1 MKKFKF
7 RILPV
12 AALLAAILLVAAYF
26 FLTGSFFLTRM
37 ALPLASRM
45 SGVRFS
51 ADSIDWRPWSARLT
65 IRQFRLGDEKEP
77 FLEIRKIRGFYNF
90 FQCLRGVISFRDVE
104 ASGVRLHFISNA
116 AEQWNYDQLST
127 APATGESESG
137 GGSGVPAMEFF
148 AVAIEDS
155 EVLFTIR
162 RPGQT
167 HQLIFSELNLKSPL
181 FGTGRPMELA
191 ATGKADFR
199 TGQGLDARTDF
210 DTNFR
215 IDWDRNLNPARIV
228 LDSRWQKF
236 TSLIN
241 DHQVSESGLVWNLS
255 VRNQNGLWIFD
266 ELKLAQQHDGG
277 ERGFFDGTGSVG
289 EDGLPFAFDVRHF
302 MLPEELIAL
311 SAEFF
316 YGINP
321 GVMTLEGE
329 GKFELSRKSF
339 SSAGTWRLDR
349 QPGKGYFDGEAIE
362 LPGFALQAQQDF
374 SVDFDTRRIEV
385 RELRL
390 EVNQS
395 ARSSLRLFLRKPV
408 NYDLAQ
414 LSAAGDRPGVTCE
427 VSDFDLK
434 LLRFA
439 MPENR
444 RLRFDSGSVSGV
456 ASFDFS
462 RDLSGAKIYGGFAGR
477 KIGFH
482 SGKYRQSNL
491 EGTVNWEAE
500 VGQNLGLI
508 FRHFVFHAANDGK
521 VLGEVSGE
529 GNFHFGKKTGSA
541 SFEVKY
547 LSESL
552 LSLLPEEPRTEIGDK
567 LKPFVPLSGTGS
579 GKLDFTPERLRV
591 DAVKLAI
598 DSRRTI
604 RAAARLEAQEF
615 LLPGFTP
622 KLNWKIQLD
631 ADGPLL
637 EVNPFLPKNILQFTE
652 GRCNVALRFDAGSD
666 FATATTTGNFAM
678 NNVAGRL
685 GSTYFRDV
693 IIQDEFSA
701 YRPENGRIQLNTN
714 TLYWRVNGRPA
725 LRIETPGSFDPVGRE
740 WESRVAVRYLN
751 ENFVGLFLPG
761 RIRDGLVSGNLKLI
775 GRSDEDIKVGGYFQL
790 EKIRPVDNPAVF
802 DGQFSFEFDGNLE
815 EGSNLRK
822 SRLRLHSGPRQLI
835 DAELSAAVAADPA
848 KPIAVRLTSYA
859 GDLEALRV
867 RTAAPALPA
876 TGKLPAA
883 PKVELHQPWNFGSR
897 PIDLQL
903 NLDNLNWGAHADF
916 GLSGFFR
923 LQENRIST
931 KNAMLMF
938 NGCPFQITGNL
949 LDTTSGMALSCSGNA
964 EQPLELGELVSL
976 FRPGV
981 EVRGDVSQ
989 LGWQLNIRNLLAEN
1003 VIEGTSGSIN
1013 GRLGNV
1019 VLSSRSLNSPFARM
1033 LLLPVEAIV
1042 RTASLLPASADPRKV
1057 WASMRGKFDLAQSPL
1072 AEIKLDRGELAVEL
1086 DPGMIHVRKLDFSG
1100 PILREL
1106 KFSGDIQSGGEQSIK
1121 LESRVN
1127 MGGVKGKFPITGT
1140 LDAPVLKVE
1149 DVLMALTGGQVS
1161 DALKKFGSSLT
1172 QLIPGSDP
1180 AKKFTEEEQQKIRK
1194 VLEMMHLGKPD
1205 KNGDSSPK

>member
-51 ADSIDWRPWSARLT
+51 AESIDWRPWSARLT

-104 ASGVRLHFISNA
+104 ASGVMLRFISNA
-116 AEQWNYDQLST
+116 PEQWNYNQLST
-127 APATGESESG
+127 APSTGAPQTG
-137 GGSGVPAMEFF
+137 DGSGVPAMEFF
-148 AVAIEDS
+148 AVTIEDS
-155 EVLFTIR
+155 EVQFSIR
-162 RPGQT
+162 RTGQT
-167 HQLIFSELNLKSPL
+167 HQLIFAGLNLKSPL
-181 FGTGRPMELA
+181 FGTNRPMELA
-191 ATGKADFR
+191 AAGRSDFR
-199 TGQGLDARTDF
+199 TGQGLEARTDF

-215 IDWDRNLNPARIV
+215 IDWDRELNPRRIE
-228 LDSRWQKF
+228 LDSRWRNF

-241 DHQVSESGLVWNLS
+241 DHRVSESGLVWNLE
-255 VRNQNGLWIFD
+255 VHKQDRLWVFD

-277 ERGFFDGTGSVG
+277 ERGFFDGSGRIG

-316 YGINP
+316 HGVNP

-329 GKFELSRKSF
+329 GKFELSKKSF
-339 SSAGTWRLDR
+339 ASAGTWRLDR

-362 LPGFALQAQQDF
+362 LPGFALRAQQDF
-374 SVDFDTRRIEV
+374 SIDFDTRRIEV

-390 EVNQS
+390 EVDES
-395 ARSSLRLFLRKPV
+395 SRSSLRLFLRKPV

-427 VSDFDLK
+427 VSDFDLS
-434 LLRFA
+434 LLRFV

-444 RLRFDSGSVSGV
+444 RLRFDSGKISGV

-482 SGKYRQSNL
+482 SGDYVQRNL

-508 FRHFVFHAANDGK
+508 FRHFVFHAADDGK
-521 VLGEVSGE
+521 VLGEVTGE
-529 GNFHFGKKTGSA
+529 GNFHFGKKNGSA
-541 SFEVKY
+541 SFEVRH

-552 LSLLPEEPRTEIGDK
+552 LSLLPEEHRKELGEE
-567 LKPFVPLSGTGS
+567 LMPFAPLTGTAS
-579 GKLDFTPERLRV
+579 GKLDFTSERLRV
-591 DAVKLAI
+591 DAVKLTI
-598 DSRRTI
+598 DSRRAI
-604 RAAARLEAQEF
+604 RVAARLEAQEF

-622 KLNWKIQLD
+622 KINWKVQLE

-637 EVNPFLPKNILQFTE
+637 EVNRFLPKTPLQFAE
-652 GRCNVALRFDAGSD
+652 GRCNAAFRIDSSRD
-666 FATATTTGNFAM
+666 FSTATATGNFAM
-678 NNVAGRL
+678 TNVAGRL
-685 GSTYFRDV
+685 GTTYFRDV
-693 IIQDEFSA
+693 IIQDEFSV

-761 RIRDGLVSGNLKLI
+761 RIRDGLISGNLKLV
-775 GRSDEDIKVGGYFQL
+775 GRSDEDIKIGGYFQL

-802 DGQFSFEFDGNLE
+802 DGQFSFEFDNNLE
-815 EGSNLRK
+815 EGSNLRR

-835 DAELSAAVAADPA
+835 DAELAAAIAADPA
-848 KPIAVRLTSYA
+848 KPISVRLTSYA

-867 RTAAPALPA
+867 RAAAPALPA
-876 TGKLPAA
+876 AEKLPPA
-883 PKVELHQPWNFGSR
+883 PGVQLRRLWNFGSR

-923 LQENRIST
+923 LQDNRIST
-931 KNAMLMF
+931 KNAILMF
-938 NGCPFQITGNL
+938 NGCPLQISGNL
-949 LDTTSGMALSCSGNA
+949 LDASSGMALSCSGNA
-964 EQPLELGELVSL
+964 EQPLELGEL
-976 FRPGV
+976 
-981 EVRGDVSQ
+981 
-989 LGWQLNIRNLLAEN
+989 
-1003 VIEGTSGSIN
+1003 
-1013 GRLGNV
+1013 
-1019 VLSSRSLNSPFARM
+1019 
-1033 LLLPVEAIV
+1033 
-1042 RTASLLPASADPRKV
+1042 
-1057 WASMRGKFDLAQSPL
+1057 
-1072 AEIKLDRGELAVEL
+1072 
-1086 DPGMIHVRKLDFSG
+1086 
-1100 PILREL
+1100 
-1106 KFSGDIQSGGEQSIK
+1106 
-1121 LESRVN
+1121 
-1127 MGGVKGKFPITGT
+1127 
-1140 LDAPVLKVE
+1140 
-1149 DVLMALTGGQVS
+1149 
-1161 DALKKFGSSLT
+1161 
-1172 QLIPGSDP
+1172 
-1180 AKKFTEEEQQKIRK
+1180 
-1194 VLEMMHLGKPD
+1194 
-1205 KNGDSSPK
+1205 